1 MSWETKRTRLVQEY
15 KTVKDL
21 MKMLMLFNTFHCDEK
36 SVTEISKSLDMLPSK
51 VSRMLGTMEKDGFLE
66 RNHETNKY
74 RLGIMFFELGLV
86 YAFHF
91 PLRRILRPHIEQMAQ
106 ELNMTASWGILR
118 DNRVV
123 VVDHVRSI
131 NIDLLTNRIGL
142 VLPVYTTSI
151 GKALLAYLTEE
162 EQDRILGSI
171 NLRKLTDAS
180 LVDRKLLRENLELV
194 RERGYSTDEGE
205 TLADLNC
212 IAASV
217 KDASGKVIAAINLT
231 GEKAQTSPERLHQ
244 LAPYVKDKALFVSR
258 QLGYDPGV

>member
-1 MSWETKRTRLVQEY
+1 MLEY

-21 MKMLMLFNTFHCDEK
+21 MKILTLFNTFQCDEK
-36 SVTEISKSLDMLPSK
+36 SVAEISKSLGMLPSK
-51 VSRMLGTMEKDGFLE
+51 VSRMLGTMEKDGFVE

-74 RLGIMFFELGLV
+74 RLGMILFELGLV
-86 YAFHF
+86 YAFHL
-91 PLRRILRPHIEQMAQ
+91 PLRRILRPHIEQMAK
-106 ELNMTASWGILR
+106 ELNMTASWGVLR
-118 DNRVV
+118 DSRVV
-123 VVDHVRSI
+123 VLDHVRNM

-142 VLPVYTTSI
+142 ILPVHTTSM

-180 LVDRKLLRENLELV
+180 LVDRKLLKENLKLV

-205 TLADLNC
+205 THADLHC
-212 IAASV
+212 IAAPV
-217 KDASGKVIAAINLT
+217 KDAGGKVIAAINLT
-231 GEKAQTSPERLHQ
+231 DEKARTTLEKLPQ
-244 LAPYVKDKALFVSR
+244 LAPYVKEKALFVSR